1 MGFAL
6 KLLAIAEVN
15 EDESITVRVHPT
27 LIPRTHPLASV
38 REAFNAV
45 FVQCESAGEL
55 MFYGRGAGGT
65 PTASAILGDLVAVA
79 RNRIEGSLGPTETD
93 YAHLKIANI
102 DKTRTRYSIRMDVQ
116 DIPGVLAAVANVFAA
131 NDVSILT
138 VRQDGRGAD
147 AELIVMTHL
156 ANEGALA
163 ATVKALASLTTV
175 KQVTSVIRVEGTI
188 G

>member
-1 MGFAL
+1 
-6 KLLAIAEVN
+6 
-15 EDESITVRVHPT
+15 
-27 LIPRTHPLASV
+27 
-38 REAFNAV
+38 
-45 FVQCESAGEL
+45 
-55 MFYGRGAGGT
+55 
-65 PTASAILGDLVAVA
+65 
-79 RNRIEGSLGPTETD
+79 
-93 YAHLKIANI
+93 
-102 DKTRTRYSIRMDVQ
+102 MDVQ